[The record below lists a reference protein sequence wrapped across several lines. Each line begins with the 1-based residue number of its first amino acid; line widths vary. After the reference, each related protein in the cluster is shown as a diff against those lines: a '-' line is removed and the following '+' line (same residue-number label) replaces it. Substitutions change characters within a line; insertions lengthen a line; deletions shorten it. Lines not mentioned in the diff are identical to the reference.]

1 MPAER
6 QSADALEVQ
15 AVLKARS
22 SAVTGAMTVY
32 MRRYAR
38 RHFHAV
44 RLACG
49 SLPEVPAGQ
58 GLLVYSNH
66 PSWWEPVIF
75 VLLQAEV
82 FPSRAGFGPMDA
94 QALGRYGLLQ
104 RIGIFG
110 LEPDSR
116 RGASRFLRVATGI
129 LQTPN
134 TVLWVTAEGGFT
146 DPRQRPLLLRP
157 GVAHLLRS
165 VPDVVAVPLAME
177 LPFWNESR
185 PEVLLRFGAP
195 LAADSSR
202 SVSDWNS
209 LLTAQL
215 TTTMDRLAE
224 DAMTRDAGRFRSL
237 VSGRGGVGG
246 IYDVWRGVRAVAR
259 GERPQ
264 LEHEQAGEFQAGPAS
279 R

>member
-1 MPAER
+1 
-6 QSADALEVQ
+6 
-15 AVLKARS
+15 
-22 SAVTGAMTVY
+22 MTVY

-44 RLACG
+44 RLARG
-49 SLPEVPAGQ
+49 SLPAVPAGR
-58 GLLVYSNH
+58 GLVVYANH
-66 PSWWEPVIF
+66 PSWWDPVIF

-82 FPSRAGFGPMDA
+82 FPGRAGFGPMDA

-110 LEPDSR
+110 LEPEAS
-116 RGASRFLRVATGI
+116 RGAGRFLRVGSGI

-146 DPRQRPLLLRP
+146 DPRQRPVQLRP

-177 LPFWNESR
+177 LPFWNESK
-185 PEVLLRFGAP
+185 PEALLRFGTP
-195 LAADSSR
+195 LAADTGR

-224 DAMTRDAGRFRSL
+224 DAMTRDPGRFYSL
-237 VSGRGGVGG
+237 VNGRGGVGG
-246 IYDVWRGVRAVAR
+246 IYDVWRGARALVR
-259 GERPQ
+259 GERPELQ
-264 LEHEQAGEFQAGPAS
+264 HEQDGEFQVGRAA